1 MKLAVWVVK
10 SSSNQDGFDVCGAD
24 KAGVAGLEL
33 AHTRDEPLVC
43 ELMSCCS
50 PMASS

>member
-10 SSSNQDGFDVCGAD
+10 SSNQDGFDVCGAD
-24 KAGVAGLEL
+24 KDGVVGLEL
-33 AHTRDEPLVC
+33 ALYTRDEPLVC